1 MPTPGDIGGQAPN
14 LPFRGSGSRHAR
26 TRTLPRPRSALAR
39 ASEEAPRALTTAVT
53 TDSRKGRFGA
63 CPLISLA
70 VGALIFGT
78 ARAETLPLRRYDVSD
93 GLANSR
99 VTALLQARRGDLWI
113 ATWDGI
119 SRFDGY
125 EFTNFNTRDGLPGSL
140 VSSIAEDRGG
150 GLWFGTFNTGLARL
164 VDDPARRVTPDKKFA
179 TYHVATADGADSI
192 GAVAVDAM
200 NRLWCATR
208 AGVYRADLNA
218 REPVFAA
225 VLPGVDVSWPQ
236 LLAVEPRGRVF
247 AGDGL
252 TTVWEIGE
260 GAPVRHLLPKESSGD
275 MWNVVL
281 AKEGGLWVSTGDQLW
296 RFTPKG
302 PGIPE
307 DVWRRVPVTLAPD
320 NYVRMVTEDGK
331 GTLWIATYGGLIRW
345 RDGSAM
351 PFTTEQGLPDE
362 KVRTLTVDRDGNLWI
377 GMHNGGLAK
386 LPRGGLVNFT
396 TADGLT
402 DRNVLFVV
410 ESMDRHIYAST
421 DRAGIVE
428 IENGRARRL
437 PGSETASLRNICL
450 AQDRHGDW
458 WIGVGNG
465 LYFSEG
471 PELRF
476 DQLRHLTVADGIPDP
491 DALVMGVFR
500 DRDGSIVLGQGP
512 RMLTEI
518 SPREGERPAVVT
530 VPLPSPPAEW
540 LARKVLRDRAGT
552 LWVSSYNYLGRLT
565 NGAVAS
571 LANSP
576 GLPDTQVRALLQDKR
591 GRVWLGHRNH
601 GLSMTDEPEEP
612 TPRFANWTVQDGLS
626 SDTVWALGED
636 DAGRIY
642 VGTARGLDRFDPET
656 GRIRHFGPAD
666 GLAGAIVNDIL
677 ADDRG
682 RLWVSTNGGISV
694 LDPRSERAASRPPP
708 AYVSRVAISGVD
720 LALPESGTRSL
731 GELSLPW
738 PRNTIAFSWV
748 AVGFEAERG
757 LRYETRLEGA
767 DAGWS
772 RPSDARQVNYANL
785 GPGRYTFFV
794 RSVSP
799 EGVAAEDAASVS
811 FRILPPFWRRGW
823 FRLLAALAV
832 AAAAFGAYELRV
844 RRLMAMER
852 IRRQIASDLH
862 DDMGSGLV
870 EIAVLAEVAKR
881 RADAESAPLLEQA
894 ADLARGLRDSMSDI
908 VWAIDPRRDRLADL
922 VQRLRQ
928 VAFNLLEAEG
938 VRVAFDVPPE
948 PALERI
954 ELPPDRRRHLFLA
967 AKEALANAARHAGAE
982 AVTVTLALARG
993 RLHLTVADD
1002 GRGFD
1007 AGAVS
1012 GGRGLGNLKHRGAAL
1027 GGTLVVETAPGR
1039 GTTVRLDVPLRG
1051 DVV

>member
-1 MPTPGDIGGQAPN
+1 M
-14 LPFRGSGSRHAR
+14 R
-26 TRTLPRPRSALAR
+26 TRDEEGTASETR
-39 ASEEAPRALTTAVT
+39 ASEF
-53 TDSRKGRFGA
+53 RKLS
-63 CPLISLA
+63 PLIPLA
-70 VGALIFGT
+70 LAFSIAGA
-78 ARAETLPLRRYDVSD
+78 AHAETLPLRVYDVPE
-93 GLANSR
+93 GLSNSR
-99 VTALLQARRGDLWI
+99 ITAILQARRGDLWV

-125 EFTNFNTRDGLPGSL
+125 EFTNFNTHDGLPGSL
-140 VSSIAEDRGG
+140 VSAIAEDRGG
-150 GLWFGTFNTGLARL
+150 GLWFGTFNSGLARL
-164 VDDPARRVTPDKKFA
+164 IDDPAKRAAPGKKFA
-179 TYHVATADGADSI
+179 TYHVAAADGADSI
-192 GAVAVDAM
+192 GAVAVDAK

-208 AGVYRADLNA
+208 AGIYRADLDA
-218 REPVFAA
+218 GEPVFVA

-236 LLAVEPRGRVF
+236 LFAVEPRGRVF

-252 TTVWEIGE
+252 TTVWEIGD
-260 GAPVRHLLPKESSGD
+260 GAPVRHSLPRESSGD

-281 AKEGGLWVSTGDQLW
+281 ANEGGLWVSTGDQLW

-307 DVWRRVPVTLAPD
+307 DVWRRAPLNLGPD
-320 NYVRMVTEDGK
+320 NYVRMVAEDGE
-331 GTLWIATYGGLIRW
+331 GTLWVATYRGLIRW
-345 RDGSAM
+345 RNGSAM
-351 PFTTEQGLPDE
+351 PFTTEQGLPDD
-362 KVRTLTVDRDGNLWI
+362 KIRTLTIDRDGNLWI
-377 GMHNGGLAK
+377 GTHNGGLAK

-410 ESMDRHIYAST
+410 ESMDRHIYAAT
-421 DRAGIVE
+421 DRAGVVE
-428 IENGRARRL
+428 IENGRAHRL
-437 PGSETASLRNICL
+437 PGSDAASMRNICL
-450 AQDRHGDW
+450 AQDKHGDW
-458 WIGVGNG
+458 WIGIGTG
-465 LYFSEG
+465 LYFTEG

-476 DQLRHLTVADGIPDP
+476 DRLRHLTTADGIPDP
-491 DALVMGVFR
+491 DTLVMGVFR
-500 DRDGSIVLGQGP
+500 DRDGSVVLGQGP

-518 SPREGERPAVVT
+518 TPREGERPAVVT

-540 LARKVLRDRAGT
+540 LARRVLRDRAGT
-552 LWVSSYNYLGRLT
+552 LWVSSYNYLGRLKD
-565 NGAVAS
+565 GAIAS
-571 LANSP
+571 LSNSP
-576 GLPDTQVRALLQDKR
+576 GLPDTQVRTLLQDKR
-591 GRVWLGHRNH
+591 GRVWLGHRNL
-601 GLSMTDEPEEP
+601 GLSMTDQPEAR

-642 VGTARGLDRFDPET
+642 VGTARGLDRLDPET

-677 ADDRG
+677 SDDRG
-682 RLWVSTNGGISV
+682 RLWISTNGGISV
-694 LDPRSERAASRPPP
+694 LDPRTERTASRPPA
-708 AYVSRVAISGVD
+708 AYVSRVAISGVE
-720 LALPESGTRSL
+720 LELPESGTRRL

-767 DAGWS
+767 DSAWS
-772 RPSDARQVNYANL
+772 KPSDARQVNYANL
-785 GPGRYTFFV
+785 GPGRYSFRV

-823 FRLLAALAV
+823 FLALVALAI
-832 AAAAFGAYELRV
+832 AAAVFGGHELRV

-852 IRRQIASDLH
+852 IRRQIATDLH

-881 RADAESAPLLEQA
+881 RADAESAPLLGQA
-894 ADLARGLRDSMSDI
+894 AELARGLRDSMSDI

-938 VRVAFDVPPE
+938 VRVAFEAPPTE
-948 PALERI
+948 TIERI

-967 AKEALANAARHAGAE
+967 VKEALANAARHAGASS
-982 AVTVTLALARG
+982 VTVTMTLAHR
-993 RLHLTVADD
+993 RLLLSVADD
-1002 GRGFD
+1002 GRGFEVGT
-1007 AGAVS
+1007 AT
-1012 GGRGLGNLKHRGAAL
+1012 GGRGLGNLKHRAEAL
-1027 GGTLVVETAPGR
+1027 GGAFTVESAPGK